1 MKVKKLEGA
10 MGEKARF
17 PSHSRRNIVIINM
30 ADQRDDTNYI
40 EESDLQR
47 DRNSPRFKD

>member
-1 MKVKKLEGA
+1 

-17 PSHSRRNIVIINM
+17 PSYPRRNIVIINM
-30 ADQRDDTNYI
+30 ADQRDDTSYI